1 MPNRLLSGPAGGGK
15 SQEAK
20 RLRDESP
27 GPTVLADFQSIYAA
41 LSGDVRGPD
50 GTFPMRD
57 ARLLPITEYV
67 RRAVI
72 TGAVSREISVIATN
86 SDGDPN
92 RRQFL
97 LDELGE
103 DSEEEIID
111 PGEEVVQARL
121 SNRRTGKLSRACKA
135 ATDRWFTRYRPF
147 RRFRR

>member
-41 LSGDVRGPD
+41 LAGDVRGPD

-57 ARLLPITEYV
+57 ERLLPITEYV
-67 RRAVI
+67 RRSVI
-72 TGAVSREISVIATN
+72 TGAVARDIRVIATN
-86 SDGDPN
+86 SDGDPD

-97 LDELGE
+97 LDELG
-103 DSEEEIID
+103 DDAEEEIID

-121 SNRRTGKLSRACKA
+121 SNRRTGRLAPACRSA
-135 ATDRWFTRYRPF
+135 IDRWFRRFRPF
-147 RRFRR
+147 RRR